1 MKKFIPF
8 SILFLCAFLIQAN
21 PVDASSN
28 VFSKLLLDETVV
40 SAEMMNISINL
51 QYSNTFHKSILL
63 FVLDSEAASTT
74 NANKLVAP
82 CIMMANICTTDR
94 WTNAV
99 R

>member
-40 SAEMMNISINL
+40 SAEMMNISGVFINKEMPRRNRKEKRA
-51 QYSNTFHKSILL
+51 QR
-63 FVLDSEAASTT
+63 
-74 NANKLVAP
+74 KLSRRKAEK
-82 CIMMANICTTDR
+82 
-94 WTNAV
+94 
-99 R
+99 